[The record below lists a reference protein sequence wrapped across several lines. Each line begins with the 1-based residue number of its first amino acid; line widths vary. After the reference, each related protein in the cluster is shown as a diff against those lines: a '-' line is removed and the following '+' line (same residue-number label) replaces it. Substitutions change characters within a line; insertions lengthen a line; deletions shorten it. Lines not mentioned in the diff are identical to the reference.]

1 MSHPSPGFPRHS
13 LFVSDRNISLVLPLF
28 PMTATATPGLG
39 NLRSRADWRSVE
51 ELYSQFT
58 SIIAKKERVPPEVAG
73 ALATS
78 LGRVLAFYEDN
89 EQLFLADLT
98 DLWSEIDKVSGSA
111 PDRFRTLYFDSR
123 LNDHPEYKFPPDPDI
138 RRRPRPF
145 ESSVETVRRLIDVN
159 NLRNALAGME
169 SAAILGGSVSYGRF
183 YNVIG
188 AAPEFGSK
196 PSDTD
201 VLLVLQQYS
210 ELDDVISRLRSLQ
223 GVDQESFEAL
233 AHRAELFKAIRSNYG
248 HCIFSHKLKFWER
261 DDDPVLAGKGIP
273 SRYAMSLH
281 IFSLEEFDYLTLKD
295 IPILQPEA
303 DEKVFQR
310 EIHDF
315 RESTSPKGAYDKKSF
330 SGIPLGKHDL
340 NPMQVVGGFVTTV
353 QVCLIQDERFCP
365 GLHQNLILPQFE
377 KRWESNSV
385 RIYLRMLTFRWKIL
399 ERLLKERTLRPFE
412 KQEIS
417 LCHVRYFVFSPHIQ
431 RRADR
436 DGHV

>member
-1 MSHPSPGFPRHS
+1 MLT
-13 LFVSDRNISLVLPLF
+13 LFS
-28 PMTATATPGLG
+28 MTATATPAAGT
-39 NLRSRADWRSVE
+39 LRSRADWRSVE
-51 ELYSQFT
+51 QLYSQFT
-58 SIIAKKERVPPEVAG
+58 SILARNERVPPEVAG

-78 LGRVLAFYEDN
+78 LGRVLAFYEDD

-98 DLWSEIDKVSGSA
+98 NLWSEIDKLSGSDS
-111 PDRFRTLYFDSR
+111 DRFRALYFDHR
-123 LNDHPEYKFPPDPDI
+123 LDKVPEYKFPPDPDT

-145 ESSVETVRRLIDVN
+145 EASVETVRRLTDLN
-159 NLRNALAGME
+159 NLRNALSDIE
-169 SAAILGGSVSYGRF
+169 SAGILGGSVSYGRF
-183 YNVIG
+183 YNVTG
-188 AAPEFGSK
+188 AASEFGSK

-201 VLLVLQQYS
+201 ILLVLQQYS
-210 ELDDVISRLRSLQ
+210 DLDNLVARIRSLP
-223 GVDQESFEAL
+223 GVDQKSFESL
-233 AHRAELFKAIRSNYG
+233 AHRAKIFKDLRSTYE
-248 HCIFSHKLKFWER
+248 HCIFSHKVKFWEAQS
-261 DDDPVLAGKGIP
+261 DPVLNGKDIP

-295 IPILQPEA
+295 IPILQPDA
-303 DEKVFQR
+303 GQAVFQR
-310 EIHDF
+310 EIQDF

-330 SGIPLGKHDL
+330 SGIPLGQHDL
-340 NPMQVVGGFVTTV
+340 NPVQVDGGFVTNV
-353 QVCLIQDERFCP
+353 QVCLIQEERFCP